1 MKRLNR
7 ARKYRRRRRI
17 LYTVILLITAGVI
30 ALGFNFK
37 RFQNEYDWKPIT
49 RLTKWL

>member
-1 MKRLNR
+1 MIVKILSMKRLNR

-37 RFQNEYDWKPIT
+37 RFQMNMIG
-49 RLTKWL
+49 LL